1 MNNSFSSIL
10 LSRKIHLLVIIKKT
24 KKDFLKCIWKVSK
37 SFERKKKQHYGR
49 DWYKIL
55 AKHESK
61 GWLSTWKIIIKCEK
75 TFHNN
80 FLKYFENLC
89 LIFFTCE
96 NFYIFLD
103 IKIAFL
109 EKYKKFFLLKKSIF
123 SEIYL
128 YIYII
133 YIYII
138 YIYIYIYIYIIYIH
152 IYI

>member
-1 MNNSFSSIL
+1 MNEQFIFIYFIVTNNSSASYHQKNKE
-10 LSRKIHLLVIIKKT
+10 S
-24 KKDFLKCIWKVSK
+24 FLKMHMESIKIFPK
-37 SFERKKKQHYGR
+37 KKKQHYGR
-49 DWYKIL
+49 DWYKTL

-103 IKIAFL
+103 IKIVFL

-123 SEIYL
+123 SEIY
-128 YIYII
+128 ICV
-133 YIYII
+133 
-138 YIYIYIYIYIIYIH
+138 YIYIYIYILYIYI
-152 IYI
+152 YI